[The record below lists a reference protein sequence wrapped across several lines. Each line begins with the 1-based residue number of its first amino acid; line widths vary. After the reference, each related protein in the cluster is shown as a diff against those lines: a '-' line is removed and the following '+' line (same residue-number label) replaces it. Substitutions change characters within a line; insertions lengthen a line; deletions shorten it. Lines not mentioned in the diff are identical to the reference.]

1 MNEPDMKSLARA
13 SEASYSQD
21 KEPPNYE
28 RQHDLSTAD
37 ISVYKHKKDPHHIIA
52 HRGTDAHSD
61 TISKQL
67 KADLNIAVGNK
78 NGDKLHKDRTKQT
91 EDIVKKI
98 KDTNPNHT
106 IHLTGHSLGSSTA
119 QHSMVKSKIVRDNV
133 NSVDTFNAGSSIIG
147 GKGLSTKSKAYKDIA
162 SKSTHHTISGDL
174 ISENADKAMI
184 GRVIKYENKQK
195 PTIAQH
201 ILKMATPILRKSLL
215 GRGISMLGGSVLG
228 TMSSHSMKNF
238 TK

>member
-1 MNEPDMKSLARA
+1 MSEPDMKSLARA

-21 KEPPNYE
+21 KEPPDYE
-28 RQHDLSTAD
+28 RQHHLSTAD
-37 ISVYKHKKDPHHIIA
+37 ISVYKHKIHPHHLIA

-78 NGDKLHKDRTKQT
+78 SGDKLHKDRVKQT

-106 IHLTGHSLGSSTA
+106 IHLTGHSLGGSTA
-119 QHSMVKSKIVRDNV
+119 QHAVVKSKIVRDNV
-133 NSVDTFNAGSSIIG
+133 SSVDTFNAGSSIVG
-147 GKGLSTKSKAYKDIA
+147 GKPLSPTSKAYKDIA
-162 SKSTHHTISGDL
+162 SKSTHHHILGDQ
-174 ISENADKAMI
+174 ISENVDTAMI
-184 GRVIKYENKQK
+184 GRIKKYDNKQK
-195 PTIAQH
+195 PSIAQH
-201 ILKMATPILRKSLL
+201 ILKMAKPILKKSFL
-215 GRGISMLGGSVLG
+215 GRGITMLGGSVLG
-228 TMSSHSMKNF
+228 TMSSHSLKNF